1 MNLKIAFLT
10 EKYTPDI
17 GGLAISA
24 ERLVRLLT
32 SARHQVRVFAP
43 TLNLPASERRT
54 LLSNG
59 ISLTRFG
66 AHKRVDDT
74 LVDWFELIAEEHK
87 RDPFEVIHAYFLTQ
101 AGFVAAYAG
110 NYLGVPSVV
119 SARGNDLERA
129 IFDPARAA
137 HILYTL
143 QYANAVTTNA
153 KELAKKAASLVPG
166 LQVTVT
172 PNGIDSDHFKPLPRN
187 TALAES
193 LKLMKGQ
200 VAESSRVIGFAGELR
215 EKKGLRPLLSAFAQV
230 NKKDPAT
237 LLIVGDI
244 RAGED
249 RQVFE
254 EFQLSHPNAQ
264 IVVTGFVS
272 PHDLPAYYS
281 LMDVFVQP
289 SLRDGLPNALLEA
302 MACGKA
308 VIGSSVGGIVD
319 VIIDCENGKLVSTN
333 DADELANRIDELL
346 MDVNMR
352 MKLGKE
358 ACQTIREKFTPQA
371 ELDGTLNVYRRL
383 GLKV

>member
-1 MNLKIAFLT
+1 MKIAFLS

-24 ERLVRLLT
+24 ERLVRLLGF
-32 SARHQVRVFAP
+32 AGHHIRVFAP

-59 ISLTRFG
+59 ISVTRFG

-74 LVDWFELIAEEHK
+74 LVDWFEQITEEHK
-87 RDPFEVIHAYFLTQ
+87 REPFDVFHAYFLTQ

-110 NYLGVPSVV
+110 NYLNVPSVV

-129 IFDPARAA
+129 IFDPSRAA
-137 HILYTL
+137 HILYSL
-143 QYANAVTTNA
+143 QHANAVTTNA
-153 KELAKKAASLVPG
+153 NELAKKATALVPG
-166 LQVTVT
+166 LPVSVI
-172 PNGIDSDHFKPLPRN
+172 PNGIDTEHFKPLIRN
-187 TALAES
+187 NALAES
-193 LKLMKGQ
+193 LNLMKGQ
-200 VAESSRVIGFAGELR
+200 VEQTSRVIGFAGELR
-215 EKKGLRPLLSAFAQV
+215 EKKGLRPLLSACAQV

-254 EFQLSHPNAQ
+254 EFKLSHPDAK

-272 PHDLPAYYS
+272 PNDLPAYYS

-289 SLRDGLPNALLEA
+289 SLRDGLPNSLLEA

-308 VIGSSVGGIVD
+308 VIGSSVGGMLD
-319 VIIDCENGKLVSTN
+319 VIINCENGKLVSTDN
-333 DADELANRIDELL
+333 VDELADTINELL
-346 MDVNMR
+346 MDGNLR

-358 ACQTIREKFTPQA
+358 ACQTIRKKFTLPA
-371 ELDGTLNVYRRL
+371 ELDGNLDVYRRL

>member
-1 MNLKIAFLT
+1 MKIAFLS

-24 ERLVRLLT
+24 ERLVCLLA
-32 SARHQVRVFAP
+32 SAGHHVRVFSP

-54 LLSNG
+54 LLSKG
-59 ISLTRFG
+59 TSVTRFG

-74 LVDWFELIAEEHK
+74 LVDWFEVITEEHK
-87 RDPFEVIHAYFLTQ
+87 RDPFDVIHAYFLTQ

-110 NYLGVPSVV
+110 NYLSVPSVV

-129 IFDPARAA
+129 IFDPSRAA
-137 HILYTL
+137 HILYSL
-143 QYANAVTTNA
+143 RHANAVTTNA
-153 KELAKKAASLVPG
+153 NELAKKATSLMPG
-166 LQVTVT
+166 LQVTVI
-172 PNGIDSDHFKPLPRN
+172 PNGVDTEHFKPLPRN

-193 LKLMKGQ
+193 LNLMKGQ
-200 VAESSRVIGFAGELR
+200 IEETSRVIGFAGELR
-215 EKKGLRPLLSAFAQV
+215 EKKGLRPLLSAYAQV
-230 NKKDPAT
+230 NRKDQAT

-254 EFQLSHPNAQ
+254 EFKLSHPDAK

-272 PHDLPAYYS
+272 PNDLPAYYS

-308 VIGSSVGGIVD
+308 VIGSPVGGMLD
-319 VIIDCENGKLVSTN
+319 VIIHCENGKLVSTN
-333 DADELANRIDELL
+333 NVDELADTIDELF
-346 MDVNMR
+346 MDVNLQ

-358 ACQTIREKFTPQA
+358 ACQTIREKFTLPA
-371 ELDGTLNVYRRL
+371 ELDGNLDVYRRL